1 MSVVICTVSQSSAML
16 LEEPFQVVFLG
27 SSFTAVIR
35 MFYFPRQHEKG
46 GACKEQVLA
55 HVLMISLAAAGR
67 QVSSGA
73 VGRVNTGS
81 CMLLVC

>member
-16 LEEPFQVVFLG
+16 LEEPFQVVYLG

-55 HVLMISLAAAGR
+55 HVLMINDGR